1 MAKQALPN
9 WDRYWAKFHDRDEL
23 LDIADNIDDQLV
35 RIEKEYGVKL
45 LSGDH
50 FMLIDALEE
59 RIDNLEKLAMAK
71 DSPLQASLFEEF

>member
-23 LDIADNIDDQLV
+23 LDIADNIDDQLLH
-35 RIEKEYGVKL
+35 IEKEYGVKL

-50 FMLIDALEE
+50 ILILEALDE
-59 RIDNLEKLAMAK
+59 RIDDLEKLAVAK
-71 DSPLQASLFEEF
+71 ESPLQASLFDEF